1 MKQLSYLTGFLFASL
16 AAIPASGQ
24 TTTNSFPK
32 LWEKPTKTIMMAPP
46 RRTPQA
52 IDDKAKGITMYAGQL
67 VSQNKKRGWI
77 KFRTGKALRRKMTN
91 TKLMV
96 HIVLPLM
103 EKIAIQS
110 SVNLTLME

>member
-52 IDDKAKGITMYAGQL
+52 IDDKGNHHVCGT
-67 VSQNKKRGWI
+67 V
-77 KFRTGKALRRKMTN
+77 GKSEQETRLDKVPHR
-91 TKLMV
+91 
-96 HIVLPLM
+96 
-103 EKIAIQS
+103 
-110 SVNLTLME
+110 